1 MNITFINPTIPY
13 KFENTPYLPLGIG
26 YLVSSIQ
33 KECPFATGIQL
44 VDGQILKEEEFWR
57 AIESVVTDVVLISA
71 TIRQMNAATKI
82 ATIIK
87 RHNEDVVV
95 ILGGPGPSGFS
106 KLPRMGNIDIIVKG
120 EAEEILPLIL
130 QQIWSEQPLQLDDKA
145 HISYEENN
153 VVVSV
158 RELPDVD
165 AILWPNRTIFDTGAY
180 EKRWRDSARM
190 NSISV
195 IGSRGCPFGCIF
207 CDHSVTGHRV
217 RYRTVSNIAEEM
229 IALQT
234 QFKPDDIFFYD
245 DLFTLNEH
253 RVITLCNLLRKS
265 TIPITWSAQ
274 GRVDTV
280 TKPMLEHM
288 RDAGCTELMFGVES
302 GSDGILKYLHKGFT
316 RSQIIAAFRLCHE
329 VGIKPGAYIIIGIPG
344 ETERDIKQ
352 TISLI
357 EKIEPSLLNI
367 SYLTP
372 FPATL
377 LFHMTE
383 EIIRNRNYE
392 TWDDFQTSPY
402 AYAFEVDPKE
412 SERLILEAYRKKIE
426 KGMLHSAYQF
436 TNTNTREG

>member
-1 MNITFINPTIPY
+1 MNITFVNPTIPY
-13 KFENTPYLPLGIG
+13 KFENTPYIPLGIG

-33 KECPFATGIQL
+33 KECQFVTGIQL
-44 VDGQILKEEEFWR
+44 MDGQILTEEEFWR

-71 TIRQMNAATKI
+71 TIRQMKAATKI

-130 QQIWSEQPLQLDDKA
+130 RQISLELPLQLDGKA
-145 HISYEENN
+145 HISYEENSTI
-153 VVVSV
+153 VTV
-158 RELPDVD
+158 REMPDVD
-165 AILWPNRTIFDTGAY
+165 AIPWPNRTIFDTAAY
-180 EKRWRDSARM
+180 EKRWRNSAGM
-190 NSISV
+190 NSINV

-207 CDHSVTGHRV
+207 CDHSVTGRRV
-217 RYRTVSNIAEEM
+217 RYRNVSNIAEEM
-229 IALQT
+229 IALHM

-245 DLFTLNEH
+245 DLFTLDEH
-253 RVITLCNLLRKS
+253 RVITLCRFLGMSN
-265 TIPITWSAQ
+265 IPITWSAQ

-302 GSDGILKYLHKGFT
+302 GSNGILKYLNKGFT

-344 ETERDIKQ
+344 ETMRDIKQ
-352 TISLI
+352 TITLI

-372 FPATL
+372 FPATP
-377 LFHMTE
+377 LFHATE
-383 EIIRNRNYE
+383 GIIRNTNYD

-402 AYAFEVDPKE
+402 AYAYEVDPKE
-412 SERLILEAYRKKIE
+412 SERLIREAYRKKIE
-426 KGMLHSAYQF
+426 NGMPHSAYQF
-436 TNTNTREG
+436 ANSKNKGG